1 MSWIFLAILGIIWAA
16 CCFPRGSRSPRTTV
30 KEFEHGMDRLADVG
44 QNRDVGRFILAP
56 RKGIPFLGLR
66 ERARVRARVRRR
78 RVLTFLLEATGLT
91 ALMGMFPPFRPMFY
105 ATGAFFV
112 LLVGYVGILVWIKET
127 QRDRAR
133 HMRHALGS
141 AVARYRPQHA
151 APAGANG
158 NGQAHRTDGR
168 SAHPIYN
175 HLGFLDPAEGVHV
188 RIRRAR
194 KRKLVPA

>member
-1 MSWIFLAILGIIWAA
+1 MSWIFLAGLGIIWAV
-16 CCFPRGSRSPRTTV
+16 CCYPRGRSPRTTV
-30 KEFEHGMDRLADVG
+30 KEFEQGMDRLADVG
-44 QNRDVGRFILAP
+44 TNKDVGRFILAP
-56 RKGIPFLGLR
+56 RKGMPFLGVR

-78 RVLTFLLEATGLT
+78 RVLTFLLEACGLT

-105 ATGAFFV
+105 ATAIFLT
-112 LLVGYVGILVWIKET
+112 LLAGYVGILVWIKET
-127 QRDRAR
+127 QKDRAR

-141 AVARYRPQHA
+141 AVAGFRPA
-151 APAGANG
+151 AASAGGNG
-158 NGQAHRTDGR
+158 NGHAARADGH

-175 HLGFLDPAEGVHV
+175 HLGFLDPQEGVHV